1 MRLIWSPLAVE
12 QISEI
17 AGYIARDNPI
27 AAEKWVTN
35 IFAMVERLS
44 EFPESGRLVPEMR
57 NIMFRE
63 IINGNYRV
71 IYKYEN
77 STVSILTVR
86 HGKQLL
92 PVDEIL

>member
-63 IINGNYRV
+63 IINGNYHV

>member
-12 QISEI
+12 RISEI

-44 EFPESGRLVPEMR
+44 EFPESGRLVPEIR

>member
-12 QISEI
+12 RISEI